1 MSLNDM
7 MTAHADKLRAKTGV
21 TDKLSIVDMTRL
33 LDDLE
38 WSKENLLKGTS
49 DQYRDLSL
57 QGWGQISTSTNGTV
71 PIDIS
76 SYPDGTNFTY
86 SVTVSNP
93 ANNDIQLEIGAYGP
107 KSDDRLFDLNAH
119 SSVCTRGQKNTS
131 LSTTITKKGDIS
143 YITSWIVATYAGGNG
158 TPIKIKDE
166 RLYVGTEPGA
176 WAPNPADKVGGVA
189 KALLCALLP
198 VRGCAA

>member
-1 MSLNDM
+1 MSVSDVL
-7 MTAHADKLRAKTGV
+7 TKHADAFRQKTGV
-21 TDKLSIVDMTRL
+21 TNKLSIPEMT
-33 LDDLE
+33 DLMASLK
-38 WSKENLLKGTS
+38 WGKENLLRGTS

-57 QGWGQISTSTNGTV
+57 QSWGQISTSTNGTNL
-71 PIDIS
+71 IDIS

-119 SSVCTRGQKNTS
+119 SSICTRGQENTI
-131 LSTTITKKGDIS
+131 LSTTIIKKGGIS
-143 YITSWIVATYAGGNG
+143 NITTWIIGVNANGNG

-166 RLYVGTEPGA
+166 RLYVGTLPGV
-176 WAPNPADKVGGVA
+176 WTPNPADKVEG
-189 KALLCALLP
+189 
-198 VRGCAA
+198 